1 MTGLLAAETLKVVKR
16 RMYWIML
23 VILAALVA
31 LTAVIFLVVLPGA
44 SVADGSPPL
53 PRVTKP
59 DAYAFGASQV
69 LGQTWFPAV
78 LAAVLLA
85 GELSTSVW
93 ASALTREARRWRHLY
108 VKGAVLT
115 GASWVA
121 SLAAL
126 AVWSLITLFVA
137 DGAGVPDAGV
147 WARIL
152 LTTLLVDA
160 TWVAIGLGGTALFR
174 TLGPAL
180 VVVLG
185 LSFLDGILT
194 LWEPWREVSL
204 GQAAGRLSEEFGGAV
219 AVAMGPDAAIGAGM
233 GSGQAL
239 VVLLGWAV
247 IGVGAAAAGLHRD
260 P

>member
-23 VILAALVA
+23 AILAAIVA
-31 LTAVIFLVVLPGA
+31 LTAVIFLVVLPGVPA
-44 SVADGSPPL
+44 AAGAPPL
-53 PRVTKP
+53 PLVTKP
-59 DAYAFGASQV
+59 DAYGFGASQV
-69 LGQTWFPAV
+69 LGQTWFPAI

-85 GELSTSVW
+85 GEMSTSVW
-93 ASALTREARRWRHLY
+93 ASALTREARRWMHLL

-121 SLAAL
+121 SLAGL
-126 AVWSLITLFVA
+126 AVWSLITVFVA
-137 DGAGVPDAGV
+137 EGSGVPDAGV

-174 TLGPAL
+174 ALGPAL

-194 LWEPWREVSL
+194 FWEPWREVSL
-204 GQAAGRLSEEFGGAV
+204 GQAAGRLSEEFGAAAAFGAP
-219 AVAMGPDAAIGAGM
+219 MTSMM

-239 VVLLGWAV
+239 AVLLGWAV
-247 IGVGAAAAGLHRD
+247 LGAGVAALGLHRD